1 MEISKKD
8 FILMTGVIEF
18 HFKFSEY
25 IRETDSDLF
34 FRAIDY
40 AKTFTEVEGMEFNY
54 WHEDHKK
61 FLDELNRKLER
72 KKASYQRL
80 LDKVEG
86 DEEQAKTIWKRKK
99 KTTDDDF
106 YGISSFMSNF
116 IHHAPKIEFDN
127 FDMEDWVNFVKIC
140 KNIKNNPKFIQF
152 ALDKISKYNTMESE
166 LYKKLKN
173 EQEG

>member
-80 LDKVEG
+80 LDKV
-86 DEEQAKTIWKRKK
+86 
-99 KTTDDDF
+99 
-106 YGISSFMSNF
+106 
-116 IHHAPKIEFDN
+116 
-127 FDMEDWVNFVKIC
+127 
-140 KNIKNNPKFIQF
+140 
-152 ALDKISKYNTMESE
+152 
-166 LYKKLKN
+166 
-173 EQEG
+173 